1 MVRAGPACAP
11 LATADEVKQPESAL
25 LLDSRNALMKKP
37 NNAWH
42 EACNAKGISTVQN
55 ASHLPEQLEGVYPY
69 LIRSTSGM
77 AIASFICGIVSW
89 PLVPLLHGIIS
100 WALVVLLFVAPAV
113 IMGHLA
119 LRQIKRSGASIKGRG
134 MAITGLSLGYL
145 DFALL
150 VGFVIALILAV
161 HR

>member
-1 MVRAGPACAP
+1 M
-11 LATADEVKQPESAL
+11 E
-25 LLDSRNALMKKP
+25 KP
-37 NNAWH
+37 NNARYGMRD
-42 EACNAKGISTVQN
+42 AKETSTMQN
-55 ASHLPEQLEGVYPY
+55 ASHLSEQPEGAQPY

-100 WALVVLLFVAPAV
+100 WALIVLLFVAPAV

-145 DFALL
+145 NFALL
-150 VGFVIALILAV
+150 VGFVIALIMAV